1 MAKPKHIERDEP
13 REGGASASV
22 QHSRTDD
29 LALVF
34 RPSTGPLQP
43 SETFKSG
50 GLLPAGPGDF
60 AEKRKPT
67 FLYGSGGKRI
77 PVFPGE
83 DDAEIARLKAQG
95 WEFTPKD

>member
-1 MAKPKHIERDEP
+1 MAKPKNIEREEP
-13 REGGASASV
+13 SETATHAPV
-22 QHSRTDD
+22 PPSRPDA

-34 RPSTGPLQP
+34 RPSIGPLRP

-67 FLYGSGGKRI
+67 FLYGPGGKRI

-95 WEFTPKD
+95 WEFIPKD